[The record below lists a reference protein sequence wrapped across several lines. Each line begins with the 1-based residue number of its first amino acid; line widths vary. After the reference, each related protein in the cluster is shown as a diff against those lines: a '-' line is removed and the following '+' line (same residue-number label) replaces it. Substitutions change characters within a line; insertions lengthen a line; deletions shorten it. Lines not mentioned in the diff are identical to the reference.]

1 MSGKKKI
8 QFRGASFESPKLL
21 LKTNGTALSVPM
33 RAEFRHLDANAMGV
47 KELIFPEGEV
57 TEDFKSTTFSWEF
70 YGAKLTIRGMQK
82 NLFGD
87 KPLVQRAL
95 LVDGFKVI
103 RYEDDKLQIK
113 FTALFAD
120 ENAEVDQ
127 FVRAIKRE
135 GVQIDLEPASDGEKH
150 LAISLLG
157 KRLRFAHM
165 PPGQMDT
172 RITSVSYDGMVTI
185 EGLPSEFAPHL
196 FVEVP
201 EPPSLKG
208 INARTSE

>member
-120 ENAEVDQ
+120 ENAEVYQ

-135 GVQIDLEPASDGEKH
+135 GVQIDMEPASDGEKQ
-150 LAISLLG
+150 LAMNAGSQIG
-157 KRLRFAHM
+157 IWRDQAADK
-165 PPGQMDT
+165 D
-172 RITSVSYDGMVTI
+172 DED
-185 EGLPSEFAPHL
+185 EGE
-196 FVEVP
+196 E
-201 EPPSLKG
+201 
-208 INARTSE
+208 